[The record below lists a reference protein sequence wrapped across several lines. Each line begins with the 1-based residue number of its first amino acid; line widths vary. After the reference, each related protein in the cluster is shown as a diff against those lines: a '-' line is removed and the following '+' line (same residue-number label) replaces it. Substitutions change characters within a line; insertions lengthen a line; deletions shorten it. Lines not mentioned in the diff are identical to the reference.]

1 MSFIYRKVK
10 ERILYYFGHL
20 REKCPANSEKETIF
34 SLLYRKMQEFLTK
47 KYERIKFSRPK

>member
-1 MSFIYRKVK
+1 MSFINRKVK